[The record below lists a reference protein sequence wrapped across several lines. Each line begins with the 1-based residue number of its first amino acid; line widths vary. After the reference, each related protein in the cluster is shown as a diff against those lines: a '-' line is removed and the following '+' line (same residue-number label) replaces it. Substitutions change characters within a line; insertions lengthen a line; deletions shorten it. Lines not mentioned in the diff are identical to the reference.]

1 MPERAPAAFGKT
13 IERAGEP
20 FRQEQNDRNYGVQ
33 LRPRV

>member
-20 FRQEQNDRNYGVQ
+20 IRQEQNGRNYRVQ
-33 LRPRV
+33 LRPWV